1 LATQPSFL
9 DIFGAGSVGSTLP
22 ESDHFSEIWSQEIDG
37 FIPQIFQRSQW
48 FHHEAAVGVP
58 VSTRISYEK
67 LRDEAGRDGTIVAWP
82 AAGEDVGFVD
92 SL

>member
-1 LATQPSFL
+1 M
-9 DIFGAGSVGSTLP
+9 
-22 ESDHFSEIWSQEIDG
+22 
-37 FIPQIFQRSQW
+37 
-48 FHHEAAVGVP
+48 GVP